1 MFVFLFAFQLALADS
16 AVDALE
22 SRWASAEDAQPG
34 IYVLEEPVAEWELD
48 VEEEAPARRLPP
60 SESSSPKPAPADPT
74 PTPTAAEGAEAEA
87 GATPTPTP
95 APTSEATWA
104 FAVMGTI
111 ALQA

>member
-16 AVDALE
+16 AFDALE

-34 IYVLEEPVAEWELD
+34 VYVLEELVAEWELD

-60 SESSSPKPAPADPT
+60 SESSSPKPAPPEPT
-74 PTPTAAEGAEAEA
+74 PEPTAAEGS
-87 GATPTPTP
+87 GATPTPEPTP
-95 APTSEATWA
+95 PPTSEATWA